1 MLGLFGIILSLVLL
15 MVLAYRGINVLIL
28 APLMALLATAFAGG
42 LPLLAT
48 YTQVFMPA
56 LGEYAITYFPLFLLG
71 AIFGKLM
78 DDSGAARVIAHFIVD
93 KLGDRQAIV
102 AIVLS
107 CGILTYG
114 GVSLFVVAFAVFP
127 IAAALFREADVPKRL
142 IPATIALGSFTFTM
156 TALPGTPAIQ
166 NAIPAPY
173 FGTDAF
179 AAPILG
185 IIAGLIMFGGGIAW
199 LSYRS
204 RRLRSAGEGYLD
216 AESLRGHD
224 GHRGGGDPQTGGG
237 GHRGDDGG
245 ATARTTTSAGTTTET
260 TETSTAETRDPDAVP
275 EPVGDADEAPTS
287 KPPVLLAFLPILVV
301 IALNYV
307 MAKQVF
313 PAMDT
318 SYLAQD
324 AYGATDI
331 ATVGGI
337 WAIIV
342 ALVASCLLILAL
354 NWKRFRD
361 VKKSV
366 NAGTMGS
373 LLPIFNTSSEV
384 GYGAVIASLPA
395 FKLVRDAVLGVSD
408 NPVIALGVS
417 VNVLAGVTGSASGG
431 MSIALQTLGETF
443 RGLAEEQGISLE
455 LMHRVTAIASG
466 GFDALPHN
474 GAVITLLAI
483 CGLTHRQSYKDIGMV
498 AVVIPVAAL
507 IVVIALGSL
516 FGGF

>member
-15 MVLAYRGINVLIL
+15 IVLAYRGINVLIL
-28 APLMALLATAFAGG
+28 APLTALLATAFAGG

-48 YTQVFMPA
+48 YTQVFMQA
-56 LGEYAITYFPLFLLG
+56 LGSYVVTYFPLFLLG

-78 DDSGAARVIAHFIVD
+78 DDSGAARVIAHSIVD
-93 KLGDRQAIV
+93 KLGDKRAIL

-127 IAAALFREADVPKRL
+127 IASALFREAGVPKRL

-166 NAIPAPY
+166 NAIPAPF
-173 FGTDAF
+173 FGTNAF

-185 IIAGLIMFGGGIAW
+185 TIAGLIMFGGGMAW
-199 LSYRS
+199 LTFRA
-204 RRLRSAGEGYLD
+204 RRAAAAGEGYLD
-216 AESLRGHD
+216 EPSGTPDDRDDTPPGAAGSGKPSPLASGAA
-224 GHRGGGDPQTGGG
+224 GPGGGAAGPGTGAADPTGELDRPSGGSAVDVQTEQPAN
-237 GHRGDDGG
+237 RP
-245 ATARTTTSAGTTTET
+245 SV
-260 TETSTAETRDPDAVP
+260 AV
-275 EPVGDADEAPTS
+275 S
-287 KPPVLLAFLPILVV
+287 FLPILVV
-301 IALNYV
+301 VATNYALV
-307 MAKQVF
+307 TWVF

-318 SYLAQD
+318 AYLAED

-331 ATVGGI
+331 QTVGGI

-342 ALVASCLLILAL
+342 ALVAACALILAL
-354 NWKRFRD
+354 NWKRFTST
-361 VKKSV
+361 KESV

-373 LLPIFNTSSEV
+373 LLPIFNTASEV

-395 FKLVRDAVLGVSD
+395 FRVVRDAVLGVSD
-408 NPVIALGVS
+408 NPLISLAVS
-417 VNVLAGVTGSASGG
+417 VNVLAGITGSASGG

-443 RGLAEEQGISLE
+443 RDLAEEQGISLE
-455 LMHRVTAIASG
+455 VMHRVTAIASG

-483 CGLTHRQSYKDIGMV
+483 CSLSHRQSYKDIAVV
-498 AVVIPVAAL
+498 AVAIPVLAL
-507 IVVIALGSL
+507 IVVIALGTF
-516 FGGF
+516 FGSF